1 MRNLKEHLLQ
11 LGESVCDSGGGGG
24 RGGPWAG
31 GLKSI
36 RRGWYSGL

>member
-24 RGGPWAG
+24 QRRSVGRGFEVNQER
-31 GLKSI
+31 LV
-36 RRGWYSGL
+36 